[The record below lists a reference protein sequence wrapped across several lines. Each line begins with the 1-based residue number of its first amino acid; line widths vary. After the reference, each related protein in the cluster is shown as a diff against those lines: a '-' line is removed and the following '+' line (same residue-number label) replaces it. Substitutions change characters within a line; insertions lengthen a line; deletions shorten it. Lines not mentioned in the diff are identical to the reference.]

1 MFENINSGKLLP
13 ERIADEII
21 ELIARTELKV
31 GDKLPSEA
39 ELMKSLNVGRS
50 SLREAIKILVSRNIV
65 EIKRGVGT
73 YVSEKMGVAPD
84 PLGFVFVED
93 KRKLA
98 LDILEVRYLIEPY
111 IAGRAAKMAT
121 KQQIEKMIELCDAVE
136 QMILSGI
143 NHIEKDIE
151 LHTVIAEASQN
162 LVVSKLLPIINCS
175 IPLFMDVTKNA
186 LKNETISTHRSV
198 VEAIASGDEKAA
210 FESMEKHIR
219 YNREII
225 EKLSN

>member
-1 MFENINSGKLLP
+1 MFESVNNGKLLP

-21 ELIARTELKV
+21 ELIASTELKV

-73 YVSEKMGVAPD
+73 FVSEKKGVAPD
-84 PLGFVFVED
+84 PLGFVFIED
-93 KRKLA
+93 KKKLA
-98 LDILEVRYLIEPY
+98 LDILEVRYLIEPN
-111 IAGRAAKMAT
+111 IAARAAKMAT
-121 KQQIEKMIELCDAVE
+121 EEQIERMIELASEVE
-136 QMILSGI
+136 GMILRGI
-143 NHIEKDIE
+143 NHIEKDIQ
-151 LHTVIAEASQN
+151 LHTLIAEASQN

-186 LKNETISTHRSV
+186 LKNETIKTHQGI
-198 VEAIASGDEKAA
+198 VEAIQARDEEAA
-210 FESMEKHIR
+210 YDWMKRHIT
-219 YNREII
+219 YNKEII
-225 EKLSN
+225 EKL

>member
-1 MFENINSGKLLP
+1 MFERINTGKLLP

-21 ELIARTELKV
+21 KLIAKTELRV

-73 YVSEKMGVAPD
+73 FVSEKQGVAPD

-93 KRKLA
+93 QKKLA

-111 IAGRAAKMAT
+111 IASRAAIMAT
-121 KQQIEKMIELCDAVE
+121 DEQIERMTILCDEVE
-136 QMILSGI
+136 NLILSHI

-151 LHTVIAEASQN
+151 FHTLIAEASQN

-175 IPLFMDVTKNA
+175 IPLFMDITKNT
-186 LKNETISTHRSV
+186 LKNETIKTHRGV
-198 VEAIASGDEKAA
+198 LTAIQARDEKAA
-210 FESMEKHIR
+210 YEWMEKHIM
-219 YNREII
+219 YNRELI
-225 EKLSN
+225 EKL

>member
-1 MFENINSGKLLP
+1 MFERINTGKLLP

-21 ELIARTELKV
+21 KLITKTELRV

-73 YVSEKMGVAPD
+73 FVSEKQGVAPD

-93 KRKLA
+93 QKKLA

-111 IAGRAAKMAT
+111 IASRAAIMAT
-121 KQQIEKMIELCDAVE
+121 DEQIERMTILCDEVE
-136 QMILSGI
+136 NLILSHI

-151 LHTVIAEASQN
+151 FHTLIAEASQN

-175 IPLFMDVTKNA
+175 IPLFMDITKNA
-186 LKNETISTHRSV
+186 LKNETIKTHRGV
-198 VEAIASGDEKAA
+198 LTAIQTRDEKAA
-210 FESMEKHIR
+210 YEWMEKHIM
-219 YNREII
+219 YNRELI
-225 EKLSN
+225 EKL

>member
-1 MFENINSGKLLP
+1 MFESINDGKLLP

-21 ELIARTELKV
+21 EVIANTELKV

-39 ELMKSLNVGRS
+39 ELIRKLNVGRS

-65 EIKRGVGT
+65 EIRRGVGT
-73 YVSEKMGVAPD
+73 FVSEKQGVAPD

-93 KRKLA
+93 KKKLA
-98 LDILEVRYLIEPY
+98 LDILEVRHLIEPN
-111 IAGRAAKMAT
+111 IAARAAKMASEE
-121 KQQIEKMIELCDAVE
+121 QIKEMMKCCDEVE
-136 QMILSGI
+136 QLILSGT

-151 LHTVIAEASQN
+151 LHTLIAEASQN

-186 LKNETISTHRSV
+186 LKNETIKTHRGI
-198 VEAIASGDEKAA
+198 VEAIQRRDEKAA
-210 FESMEKHIR
+210 YDWMEKHIS
-219 YNREII
+219 YNKQII
-225 EKLSN
+225 EKI